1 MFVRPSHKS
10 TVEGAKRNVIALDKK
25 VVEEDEKEDDEEE
38 PQSSQSSP
46 LSKLR
51 RRRRWF
57 TQVFARPRKRERER
71 TRTLIKGEL
80 RRAIAEMIKL
90 LRGGAARRTEWKCVA
105 RRSVI
110 AS

>member
-38 PQSSQSSP
+38 PQSSQSFP

-51 RRRRWF
+51 RRRDGL
-57 TQVFARPRKRERER
+57 PRCSLGLAKEREN
-71 TRTLIKGEL
+71 ENPN
-80 RRAIAEMIKL
+80 
-90 LRGGAARRTEWKCVA
+90 
-105 RRSVI
+105 
-110 AS
+110 

>member
-51 RRRRWF
+51 RRGDGL
-57 TQVFARPRKRERER
+57 PRCSLGLAKERER

-80 RRAIAEMIKL
+80 QRAIAEMIKL

-105 RRSVI
+105 RRSLI